1 MTRAESSFQ
10 TVHPGEVLKGE
21 LEKRGIK
28 HKDFAATVGMPASM
42 LSDIIKGKR
51 NITPDISI
59 LLEAALGIQ
68 ASSWLR
74 LQAERDLEVAR
85 AKEALL
91 RKQQDI
97 KTWQCV
103 QDYCDVKYLEK
114 ALPAGLGK
122 SIREKIDS
130 VFAFFNVKSEEEL
143 KDAFIRDLDP
153 AFFRKSSKLSYD
165 PVSLFTWKQI
175 AYNSCAQ
182 QEELKKFNPS
192 ALPQIIEELKSVISE
207 DNETI
212 ERVTAIMRKHGIR
225 FIILDNEKGIHV
237 DGFSFWR
244 GANPSIVLTLRH
256 KKIDV
261 FAFTLMHEVCHVF
274 CHLNS
279 KEKSRSFISLSD
291 LKDSIEEKEADVFA
305 NNVLLPA
312 KEWQLFKEENA
323 RTNPYKMGS
332 RIRAFANEH
341 KIHPAIVLGRYQHD
355 FNVYDNGRGFDRAIR

>member
-1 MTRAESSFQ
+1 MTRTDSSFF

-59 LLEAALGIQ
+59 LLEAALGIH

-74 LQAERDLEVAR
+74 LQAERDLEIAR
-85 AKEALL
+85 AKETLL
-91 RKQQDI
+91 QKQRDI

-103 QDYCDVKYLEK
+103 QDYCNVNYLER
-114 ALPAGLGK
+114 ALPNGLGK
-122 SIREKIDS
+122 SMRERIDS
-130 VFAFFNVKSEEEL
+130 VFSFFDVKSEEEL

-153 AFFRKSSKLSYD
+153 AFFRKSGKLSYD

-175 AYNSCAQ
+175 AYNSCAH
-182 QEELKKFNPS
+182 EEQLKRFNPNT
-192 ALPQIIEELKSVISE
+192 LPLILNELKSVIFE
-207 DNETI
+207 GHEII
-212 ERVTAIMRKHGIR
+212 ERVSAIMRKFGIHF
-225 FIILDNEKGIHV
+225 FILNNEKGIHV

-244 GANPSIVLTLRH
+244 GTNPSIVLTLRH

-261 FAFTLMHEVCHVF
+261 FAFTLMHEICHVF

-279 KEKSRSFISLSD
+279 KEKSRSYISLSD
-291 LKDSIEEKEADVFA
+291 SRDSIEEQEADMFA
-305 NNVLLPA
+305 NNALIPA
-312 KEWQLFKEENA
+312 KEWQIFKEANA
-323 RTNPYKMGS
+323 GTNPYMMGS

-341 KIHPAIVLGRYQHD
+341 KINPAIVLGRYQHD
-355 FNVYDNGRGFDRAIR
+355 YNVFDNGRGFDRAIK